1 MVPSTGPR
9 WSGGRADEARW
20 RSLTRGTGTTSVPGR
35 SRTRD
40 ERGTQERRA
49 GGCRGRGPPAR
60 RAGVHRDHGGGRRH
74 RVQRDQR
81 PRRCRRGH
89 DVGCRGHDVRAASGT
104 HAEPTDAE
112 PTDATS
118 TDATSTDATSTDAT
132 TASTSGH
139 DDATTETLSP
149 AAGSTPT
156 DGETT
161 TATVPA
167 ATLPGENPAPTPA
180 PDAAPAAD
188 GDEEW
193 ADAEDK
199 AYRKELR
206 KGFAFGT
213 VGGLLIGAIVAL
225 LLGALVWPGYLLGP
239 GNPDDTANQVTSAL
253 SAKDGPTLDR
263 LSCKG
268 EDGRSVTQL
277 SGQVLQYIT
286 KVAPAGP
293 TTRLLDTEARTPVDV
308 TLSVQGQTQ
317 TLPSELVLGES
328 KGDWC
333 LKGLAQRQQ

>member
-1 MVPSTGPR
+1 MSEGPR
-9 WSGGRADEARW
+9 SAGQADVGGEEHPVDGPA
-20 RSLTRGTGTTSVPGR
+20 STGTTGAGDVTGSTGSNGHDGSGEGTTSGAEGTTSGAGTGPDVEHGGATAEHATTEHATTEHATTEHATTEHAT
-35 SRTRD
+35 TRD
-40 ERGTQERRA
+40 APTEAATT
-49 GGCRGRGPPAR
+49 
-60 RAGVHRDHGGGRRH
+60 
-74 RVQRDQR
+74 
-81 PRRCRRGH
+81 H
-89 DVGCRGHDVRAASGT
+89 DA
-104 HAEPTDAE
+104 PTDAVTPE
-112 PTDATS
+112 HPDA
-118 TDATSTDATSTDAT
+118 DAT
-132 TASTSGH
+132 TA
-139 DDATTETLSP
+139 TTEH
-149 AAGSTPT
+149 ADA
-156 DGETT
+156 DAT

-167 ATLPGENPAPTPA
+167 ATLPGDAGSAPSGVA
-180 PDAAPAAD
+180 PSSGD

-239 GNPDDTANQVTSAL
+239 GDPQDTANQVTSAL

-268 EDGRSVTQL
+268 ANGQSVTQL

-293 TTRLLDTEARTPVDV
+293 TTKVIDTEARTPVDV

>member
-1 MVPSTGPR
+1 MSEGPR
-9 WSGGRADEARW
+9 SAAQEDVEGEDRRLDGPA
-20 RSLTRGTGTTSVPGR
+20 STGTTGAGDVTGS
-35 SRTRD
+35 S
-40 ERGTQERRA
+40 GTN
-49 GGCRGRGPPAR
+49 
-60 RAGVHRDHGGGRRH
+60 
-74 RVQRDQR
+74 
-81 PRRCRRGH
+81 GH
-89 DVGCRGHDVRAASGT
+89 DGADEGTTSGAGATTSGAASGT

-112 PTDATS
+112 PTGDATSTDATS

-156 DGETT
+156 EADAGTT

-167 ATLPGENPAPTPA
+167 ATLPGEEPAPTPA

-293 TTRLLDTEARTPVDV
+293 TTKLLDTEARTPVDV

>member
-1 MVPSTGPR
+1 MSEGPR
-9 WSGGRADEARW
+9 SAAKSDVGEDHPVDGPA
-20 RSLTRGTGTTSVPGR
+20 STGTTEAGDVTGSV
-35 SRTRD
+35 
-40 ERGTQERRA
+40 GTN
-49 GGCRGRGPPAR
+49 
-60 RAGVHRDHGGGRRH
+60 
-74 RVQRDQR
+74 
-81 PRRCRRGH
+81 
-89 DVGCRGHDVRAASGT
+89 
-104 HAEPTDAE
+104 
-112 PTDATS
+112 
-118 TDATSTDATSTDAT
+118 
-132 TASTSGH
+132 GH
-139 DDATTETLSP
+139 DDAGESTTSGAESAPHAGETDGATTDSTQADDATTHDAATHDAATHDAAAHDAAAHDAATRDTDADATTE
-149 AAGSTPT
+149 
-156 DGETT
+156 
-161 TATVPA
+161 TVPA
-167 ATLPGENPAPTPA
+167 ATLPGEPAPA
-180 PDAAPAAD
+180 PSGAAPAAGD

-213 VGGLLIGAIVAL
+213 IGGLLIGAIVAL

-239 GNPDDTANQVTSAL
+239 GNPDDAANQITSAL

-268 EDGRSVTQL
+268 ADGRSVTQL

-293 TTRLLDTEARTPVDV
+293 TTTLIDTEARTPVDV

>member
-1 MVPSTGPR
+1 MSEGPR
-9 WSGGRADEARW
+9 GAAQADVGGEDHPVDGPA
-20 RSLTRGTGTTSVPGR
+20 STGTT
-35 SRTRD
+35 
-40 ERGTQERRA
+40 EA
-49 GGCRGRGPPAR
+49 GDVTGS
-60 RAGVHRDHGGGRRH
+60 AGSK
-74 RVQRDQR
+74 
-81 PRRCRRGH
+81 GH
-89 DVGCRGHDVRAASGT
+89 DGAGEGT
-104 HAEPTDAE
+104 TAGAE
-112 PTDATS
+112 
-118 TDATSTDATSTDAT
+118 AT
-132 TASTSGH
+132 T
-139 DDATTETLSP
+139 DDAPTEHTP
-149 AAGSTPT
+149 IDAATDEHATPEHAT
-156 DGETT
+156 PEHADAT

-167 ATLPGENPAPTPA
+167 ATLPVDRSGATADAPTA
-180 PDAAPAAD
+180 GE

-193 ADAEDK
+193 ADAEDR

-239 GNPDDTANQVTSAL
+239 GNPDDTANQVTAAL

-268 EDGRSVTQL
+268 ANGQSVTQL

-293 TTRLLDTEARTPVDV
+293 TTKVIDTEARTPVDV

>member
-1 MVPSTGPR
+1 MPR
-9 WSGGRADEARW
+9 
-20 RSLTRGTGTTSVPGR
+20 
-35 SRTRD
+35 
-40 ERGTQERRA
+40 
-49 GGCRGRGPPAR
+49 RGRTPSPA
-60 RAGVHRDHGGGRRH
+60 
-74 RVQRDQR
+74 
-81 PRRCRRGH
+81 
-89 DVGCRGHDVRAASGT
+89 
-104 HAEPTDAE
+104 DAE
-112 PTDATS
+112 PNGRDEHGRDEHGRDEHGRDDGVDLRARRRDDRDAVAGGGL
-118 TDATSTDATSTDAT
+118 DAHR
-132 TASTSGH
+132 GRRR
-139 DDATTETLSP
+139 
-149 AAGSTPT
+149 
-156 DGETT
+156 TT

-167 ATLPGENPAPTPA
+167 ATLPGEDPAPTPA

-293 TTRLLDTEARTPVDV
+293 TTKLLDTEARTPVDV

>member
-1 MVPSTGPR
+1 MSEGPR
-9 WSGGRADEARW
+9 SAAKADVGEDHPVDGPA
-20 RSLTRGTGTTSVPGR
+20 SSGTTEAGDVTGSV
-35 SRTRD
+35 
-40 ERGTQERRA
+40 GTN
-49 GGCRGRGPPAR
+49 
-60 RAGVHRDHGGGRRH
+60 
-74 RVQRDQR
+74 
-81 PRRCRRGH
+81 
-89 DVGCRGHDVRAASGT
+89 
-104 HAEPTDAE
+104 
-112 PTDATS
+112 
-118 TDATSTDATSTDAT
+118 
-132 TASTSGH
+132 GH
-139 DDATTETLSP
+139 DDAGERTTSSTD
-149 AAGSTPT
+149 STPHVEESTEGTGASDARTRDLADEEPEAETT
-156 DGETT
+156 DAVPGSASTPGATPEGDATTTSMSTHADADADAT

-167 ATLPGENPAPTPA
+167 ATLPGEPAPA
-180 PDAAPAAD
+180 PSGDAPTAGD

-213 VGGLLIGAIVAL
+213 IGGLLVGAIVAL

-239 GNPDDTANQVTSAL
+239 GNPDDTANQITSAL

-268 EDGRSVTQL
+268 ADGRSVTQL

>member
-1 MVPSTGPR
+1 MSEGPR
-9 WSGGRADEARW
+9 SAAQADVEGEDHPADGPA
-20 RSLTRGTGTTSVPGR
+20 STGTTG
-35 SRTRD
+35 
-40 ERGTQERRA
+40 A
-49 GGCRGRGPPAR
+49 GDVTGSSAT
-60 RAGVHRDHGGGRRH
+60 D
-74 RVQRDQR
+74 
-81 PRRCRRGH
+81 GH
-89 DVGCRGHDVRAASGT
+89 DGSG
-104 HAEPTDAE
+104 EN
-112 PTDATS
+112 
-118 TDATSTDATSTDAT
+118 T
-132 TASTSGH
+132 TADVAGN
-139 DDATTETLSP
+139 DDATTEAVTP
-149 AAGSTPT
+149 ETGATTGSTSGPA
-156 DGETT
+156 DADAGTT
-161 TATVPA
+161 AATVPA
-167 ATLPGENPAPTPA
+167 ATLPGETATPTPA
-180 PDAAPAAD
+180 HDAATGVD

-253 SAKDGPTLDR
+253 AAKDGPTLDR

-268 EDGRSVTQL
+268 ADGRSVTQL

-293 TTRLLDTEARTPVDV
+293 TTTIIDTEARTPVDV

>member
-1 MVPSTGPR
+1 MSEGRTSAAQANVEGGDRPVDGPASTGTA
-9 WSGGRADEARW
+9 GADDV
-20 RSLTRGTGTTSVPGR
+20 TGT
-35 SRTRD
+35 D
-40 ERGTQERRA
+40 
-49 GGCRGRGPPAR
+49 
-60 RAGVHRDHGGGRRH
+60 
-74 RVQRDQR
+74 
-81 PRRCRRGH
+81 GH
-89 DVGCRGHDVRAASGT
+89 DGAGEGTASGAEATTSGAAST
-104 HAEPTDAE
+104 DDAATDITKTDDAPTD
-112 PTDATS
+112 DATAG
-118 TDATSTDATSTDAT
+118 DAKA
-132 TASTSGH
+132 
-139 DDATTETLSP
+139 DDATTGDAKADDAT
-149 AAGSTPT
+149 ADT
-156 DGETT
+156 DAT

-167 ATLPGENPAPTPA
+167 ATLPGDEKPAPA
-180 PDAAPAAD
+180 GDATAAAD
-188 GDEEW
+188 GDGEW
-193 ADAEDK
+193 AEAEDK

-239 GNPDDTANQVTSAL
+239 GKPDDTANQVIAAL

-268 EDGRSVTQL
+268 ANGQSVTQL

-293 TTRLLDTEARTPVDV
+293 TTTLIDTEARTPVDV

>member
-1 MVPSTGPR
+1 MSEGPR
-9 WSGGRADEARW
+9 SAAQADVGGEDHPVDGPA
-20 RSLTRGTGTTSVPGR
+20 STGTT
-35 SRTRD
+35 
-40 ERGTQERRA
+40 EA
-49 GGCRGRGPPAR
+49 GDVTGS
-60 RAGVHRDHGGGRRH
+60 AGSK
-74 RVQRDQR
+74 
-81 PRRCRRGH
+81 GH
-89 DVGCRGHDVRAASGT
+89 DGAGEGT
-104 HAEPTDAE
+104 TAGAE
-112 PTDATS
+112 
-118 TDATSTDATSTDAT
+118 AT
-132 TASTSGH
+132 T
-139 DDATTETLSP
+139 DDAPTEHTPIDAATDEHAATEHATTEY
-149 AAGSTPT
+149 ATPEYAT
-156 DGETT
+156 PEHATPEHADADAT

-167 ATLPGENPAPTPA
+167 ATLPVDRSGATADAPTA
-180 PDAAPAAD
+180 GE

-193 ADAEDK
+193 ADAEDR

-239 GNPDDTANQVTSAL
+239 GNPDDTANQVTAAL

-268 EDGRSVTQL
+268 ANGQSVTQL

-293 TTRLLDTEARTPVDV
+293 TTKVIDTEARTPVDV